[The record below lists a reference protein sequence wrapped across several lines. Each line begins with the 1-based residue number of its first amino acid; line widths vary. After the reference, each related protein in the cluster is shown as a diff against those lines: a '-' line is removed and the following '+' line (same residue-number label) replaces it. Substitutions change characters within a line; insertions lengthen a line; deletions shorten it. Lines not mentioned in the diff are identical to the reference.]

1 MWNQEDPRHKQV
13 QPAPLPDSGS
23 RKAGD
28 ASDTRAHLGRSI
40 FIKGEVKASEDLTID
55 GTVEGRIDLPDHV
68 LTVGPNA
75 AIMAD
80 VTVRVATTLGSV
92 VGSIVARE
100 KLDVRQGGSVE
111 GTVSCGRLL
120 VQEGANINA
129 KVETKV
135 EQKPKG
141 KAKGPE
147 ALPSVA

>member
-55 GTVEGRIDLPDHV
+55 GTVEGRIDLPNHV

-75 AIMAD
+75 TIMAD
-80 VTVRVATTLGSV
+80 ITVRVATALGSV
-92 VGSIVARE
+92 VGSVTAHE
-100 KLDVRQGGSVE
+100 KLDVRQGGSVQ
-111 GTVSCGRLL
+111 GTVSCGRLI
-120 VQEGANINA
+120 VQDGAHVNA

-135 EQKPKG
+135 ESKPKG
-141 KAKGPE
+141 KAKPE